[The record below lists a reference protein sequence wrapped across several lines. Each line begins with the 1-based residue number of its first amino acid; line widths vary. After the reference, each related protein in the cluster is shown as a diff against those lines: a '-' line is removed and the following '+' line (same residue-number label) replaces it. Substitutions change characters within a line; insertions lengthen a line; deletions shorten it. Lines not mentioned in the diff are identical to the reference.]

1 MQTGTITNGQ
11 AYQAK
16 TIKGLRCAGGFA
28 GEMINGGAAKLGGVD
43 ILGLNLQLGQ
53 MLQVLNVFVPVIKKS
68 SVEGYQSGLIVQSEG
83 VDDKDTCGYAGG
95 YVGKLIGGQI
105 WGENDA
111 RCKVT
116 KLRRVDG
123 RSYVGGFVG
132 SSRPGSVATVDPTA
146 GEGLLSQLLNKLL
159 STPADL
165 IKVLNATVATIRYA
179 DVESWDDWGI
189 IVNGA
194 YASESNNTSY
204 AKAYSVHG
212 SSAGSRN
219 FPIYCSI
226 L

>member
-16 TIKGLRCAGGFA
+16 TIKGIRCAGGFA
-28 GEMINGGAAKLGGVD
+28 GEMINGGAADLGGVK
-43 ILGLNLQLGQ
+43 ILDLDLELGQ
-53 MLQVLNVFVPVIKKS
+53 MINVLNVFVPVIKQS
-68 SVEGYQSGLIVQSEG
+68 SVEGYQSGLRVQSNGTSKNEA
-83 VDDKDTCGYAGG
+83 CGYAGG

-132 SSRPGSVATVDPTA
+132 SSRPGSVATLNPTA

-165 IKVLNATVATIRYA
+165 IKY
-179 DVESWDDWGI
+179 
-189 IVNGA
+189 
-194 YASESNNTSY
+194 
-204 AKAYSVHG
+204 
-212 SSAGSRN
+212 
-219 FPIYCSI
+219 
-226 L
+226 